1 MRWIRLS
8 PYDVNRDREGKGEV
22 HFNVD
27 RIDRIARERN
37 VTFGSTVPTNIHIGG
52 ATVRVNESVETVMVE
67 IYNEIHKG
75 IFREESEK

>member
-1 MRWIRLS
+1 MKWIKLS
-8 PYDVNRDREGKGEV
+8 PYDVNRDREGEGEV

-27 RIDRIARERN
+27 RIDRIERDRN
-37 VTFGSTVPTNIHIGG
+37 VTFGNIVPTSIHIGG
-52 ATVRVNESVETVMVE
+52 ATVRVNESVETVLVA